1 VSSQRRR
8 REGQRARGRPGAT
21 RRRRRSRPA
30 VVGDVVAGVASGLSS
45 SHGSA
50 RRNEDEIAEL
60 PSTARG
66 EGGTV
71 VRRAAAASSVALG
84 RLLEKGQR
92 GGRERSE

>member
-1 VSSQRRR
+1 MLSALGDGSEVSNQRW
-8 REGQRARGRPGAT
+8 
-21 RRRRRSRPA
+21 RSP
-30 VVGDVVAGVASGLSS
+30 VPEVEDVVAGVASGLSS
-45 SHGSA
+45 SRGSA
-50 RRNEDEIAEL
+50 RRDEDEVAEL